1 MRERRSGDLRE
12 RRTDEGRAAAGP
24 EKGQEKGQ
32 EKGSVTLEALL
43 ILPLILIS
51 LILLI
56 RFGGELWRENL
67 RWPEERGNSQVL
79 SAAEAIRL
87 TDLALDQARSLKP
100 LIPDWFE
107 TLRK

>member
-12 RRTDEGRAAAGP
+12 RPTDEGRAAPGP
-24 EKGQEKGQ
+24 EKGQEKA
-32 EKGSVTLEALL
+32 SVTLEALL

-67 RWPEERGNSQVL
+67 SWPEERGNSQEL